1 MTGFQRLGVATV
13 VSTYA
18 LLIVGGIVRVTE
30 SGLGCPDWPLCHG
43 RVIPPAEFEVLIE
56 YTHRL
61 VAAVVGVLVVAM
73 AVMAW
78 RSYRHVP
85 QIIVAMAAAL
95 AVLVAQV
102 ILGGVT
108 VLQELPSSIVMAH
121 LGTGLALLA
130 LLVIATIFSFVRE
143 AKPQP
148 WSSALRGF
156 TGLALFAAVATFTVM
171 LVGAYVSGRDAS
183 LACGDW
189 PLCNGAVI
197 PEGGHEVAA
206 HFLHRVLVVGL
217 GFVLLAVAVQA
228 WRSQRHN
235 EPLLLI
241 STAGLGLFFVQVLVG
256 AGNIWSSL
264 EPAVTAAHLAL
275 GAALWS
281 LLVLLTVLSYFWASP
296 AEARQPMHPGERPRG
311 REPAASGARGLAP

>member
-1 MTGFQRLGVATV
+1 MTGFQRLAVATC

-43 RVIPPAEFEVLIE
+43 RVIPPADAEVLIE

-61 VAAVVGVLVVAM
+61 VAAVVGILVVAT

-85 QIIVAMAAAL
+85 QIIAPMAAAL

-130 LLVIATIFSFVRE
+130 LLLIATIFSFFRE
-143 AKPQP
+143 ARPQP
-148 WSSALRGF
+148 ASSALRGF
-156 TGLALFAAVATFTVM
+156 AGLAPFAALATFGVM
-171 LVGAYVSGRDAS
+171 LVGAYVSGSNAS

-189 PLCNGAVI
+189 PLCNGAII
-197 PEGGHEVAA
+197 PEGRHAVAV

-217 GFVLLAVAVQA
+217 GLVILAVAVQA
-228 WRSQRHN
+228 WRSQRHSQ
-235 EPLLLI
+235 PLLLI

-264 EPAVTAAHLAL
+264 EPAVTATHLAV
-275 GAALWS
+275 GAALWA

-296 AEARQPMHPGERPRG
+296 AEERQPMRPAERPSG
-311 REPAASGARGLAP
+311 HEPATSDVRGLAP